1 MKIFLLRFSVLLF
14 IIAVFNIFVLADEDE
29 RGALK
34 LDGVST
40 SAKYIPV
47 PTNVNALAELSLANA
62 FMSRG
67 QLNDN
72 NPVVQPQVQLAKY
85 GIYLNFWGNLGL
97 TDQVT
102 ERSEFSE
109 VDITLGYQAPIKP
122 FNICVGLIDYIYP
135 NVNKHETHEVFLT
148 FEYPHPILT
157 PRFEAYYDFDEANGA
172 YLFFALEHKFSF
184 LANKLR
190 LTPGLSSAWGSC
202 PYNNFFFST
211 IKSALNDGNAYAALD
226 YDLTQDLTMGVSM
239 SYTWLWDSAIRQGA
253 DSMYYGN
260 NQMVFA
266 VKLLYD
272 L

>member
-1 MKIFLLRFSVLLF
+1 MKMFIIRLAVSFF
-14 IIAVFNIFVLADEDE
+14 IIAVFNTFAIAAGDEQE
-29 RGALK
+29 PLQTE
-34 LDGVST
+34 GVST
-40 SAKYIPV
+40 AAKYISI
-47 PTNVNALAELSLANA
+47 PTNLDAAAEVTLANA
-62 FMSRG
+62 FMNRG

-85 GIYLNFWGNLGL
+85 GFYLNFWGNLGL

-102 ERSEFSE
+102 DRREFSE
-109 VDITLGYQAPIKP
+109 VDITLGYQPPIKP
-122 FNICVGLIDYIYP
+122 LNIRVGLIDYIYP

-148 FEYPHPILT
+148 FEYPHAILT

-172 YLFFALEHKFSF
+172 YLFFALEHKF
-184 LANKLR
+184 LLRANKLR

-211 IKSALNDGNAYAALD
+211 NKSALNDGNAYAELD
-226 YDLTQDLTMGVSM
+226 YDLTKDLTVGISM
-239 SYTWLWDSAIRQGA
+239 AYTWLWDSAIREGA
-253 DSMYYGN
+253 DTMYYGD

>member
-1 MKIFLLRFSVLLF
+1 MKIFLLRFSVSFF
-14 IIAVFNIFVLADEDE
+14 IITVLNIFVLAAENE
-29 RGALK
+29 REELK
-34 LDGVST
+34 IEGVST

-47 PTNVNALAELSLANA
+47 PTNLDAAAEVTLANA
-62 FMSRG
+62 FMNRG

-72 NPVVQPQVQLAKY
+72 NPVVQPQVQLTKY
-85 GIYLNFWGNLGL
+85 GVYLNFWGNLGL
-97 TDQVT
+97 TDRVT
-102 ERSEFSE
+102 GRREFSE
-109 VDITLGYQAPIKP
+109 VDITLGYQPPIKP
-122 FNICVGLIDYIYP
+122 INIRVGLIDYIYP

-148 FEYPHPILT
+148 FEYPDPILT

-172 YLFFALEHKFSF
+172 YLFFALEHKFRF
-184 LANKLR
+184 LADNLR

-211 IKSALNDGNAYAALD
+211 NKSALNDGNAYTELE
-226 YDLTQDLTMGVSM
+226 YDLTKELTVGVSM
-239 SYTWLWDSAIRQGA
+239 AYTWLWDGAIREGA